1 MFQPPSN
8 DDGLMA
14 IVVDWALRFLFGLA
28 GGLVVI
34 IGYAWRL
41 GGQQAR
47 MEGKIERALEEAEE
61 SAKRMDRMEERLDR
75 LVKHEEFAA
84 FEARF
89 QHQINNLLTL
99 FTALQQ
105 AVTGYIR
112 RD

>member
-1 MFQPPSN
+1 
-8 DDGLMA
+8 MA
-14 IVVDWALRFLFGLA
+14 VALDWGLRFILGLA
-28 GGLVVI
+28 GGLVAI

-41 GGQQAR
+41 GRHQER
-47 MEGKIERALEEAEE
+47 LESKIERALEEAEE